1 MEPMKIKTFTKCCER
16 VFATSAFMKQK
27 HGTICMS
34 NNKRLNN
41 GMCYYVSGTFKTI
54 NKYSL
59 NEYIN
64 I

>member
-1 MEPMKIKTFTKCCER
+1 M
-16 VFATSAFMKQK
+16 FATPAFMKQK

-41 GMCYYVSGTFKTI
+41 RMCYYVSGTSKTI